1 MDSCERIVPSA
12 DDPAANNHTGGG
24 ICTKPTHIF
33 VSIDHQDQRIRPE
46 GPFMDKLSCSYDS
59 CGSDAPLLG
68 LTIGQCLDQVADA
81 HPESP
86 AVISVHQ
93 QLRFTYREFNQVVN
107 RAAKAFLSLGIEK
120 GERVAIW
127 SKNNYEWIVAQYAT
141 AKIGAVLVNVN
152 PAYRTHELEFVLRE
166 SRCKV
171 LILIES
177 FRSSNYVEMFY
188 EVCPDALEC
197 RPGHLDSWRFPQ
209 LKDIVFIGSKEYPGM
224 FTRRAFAQLGDELPD
239 HALIERRA
247 QLDVDDDIN
256 IQYTSGTTG
265 FPKGVTL
272 THNNILNNAAFVAD
286 TMRLTEHDRLCVPV
300 PFYHCFGMVL
310 GNLAAM
316 TKGSAIVIPGPSFD
330 VTETLGAV
338 ETERCTALHGVPTMF
353 IAELDHEDFHKFD
366 LTSLRTGIMAGAPCA
381 VEVMKQVI
389 DRMHLSEILIGYG
402 QTEASPITNMTRPDD
417 SIERRVTTVG
427 RVMPWQEQKIIDPA
441 TGQTVGCNMPGEIC
455 FRGYNIMA
463 RYDNNPE
470 ATREAIDERGWLH
483 SGDIGVMDEQG
494 YVKITGRIKEM
505 VIRGGENLYPREIE
519 EFLHTLD
526 IISDVAVIGVPDP
539 KYGEELCAC
548 VRLREGTTPPTDDN
562 LKAMCK
568 GRIAHFKIPRYW
580 KILDEFPMTVTGKIQ
595 KFKLREQMIAAL
607 GLTDSSPNPSPFPIE
622 SQAPTT

>member
-1 MDSCERIVPSA
+1 M
-12 DDPAANNHTGGG
+12 
-24 ICTKPTHIF
+24 TKT
-33 VSIDHQDQRIRPE
+33 S
-46 GPFMDKLSCSYDS
+46 SSYDS
-59 CGSDAPLLG
+59 CGSNSPLLG

-81 HPESP
+81 YPDQE
-86 AVISVHQ
+86 AVVSVHQ
-93 QLRFTYREFNQVVN
+93 GARFTYREFNQVVN
-107 RAAKAFLSLGIEK
+107 RAAKAFLTLGIEK
-120 GERVAIW
+120 GDRVAIW
-127 SKNNYEWIVAQYAT
+127 STNNYEWIVAQYAT
-141 AKIGAVLVNVN
+141 AKIGAILVNVN
-152 PAYRTHELEFVLRE
+152 PAYRTHELEYVLKE

-188 EVCPDALEC
+188 EVCPEARESDPGRLE
-197 RPGHLDSWRFPQ
+197 SWRFPH

-224 FTRRAFAQLGDELPD
+224 FTRRAFAELGDELSD
-239 HALIERRA
+239 DALIERRA

-272 THNNILNNAAFVAD
+272 THNNILNNAASVAEI
-286 TMRLTEHDRLCVPV
+286 MRLTESDRLCVPV

-316 TKGSAIVIPGPSFD
+316 TKGTAVVIPGPSFD
-330 VTETLGAV
+330 PVETLKAV
-338 ETERCTALHGVPTMF
+338 EEERCTALHGVPTMF
-353 IAELDHEDFHKFD
+353 IAELDHEDFGKFD
-366 LTSLRTGIMAGAPCA
+366 LSSLRTGIMAGAPCP
-381 VEVMKQVI
+381 VEVMNNTI
-389 DRMHLSEILIGYG
+389 SRMHMSEILIGYG

-417 SIERRVTTVG
+417 SIERRVSTVG

-441 TGQTVGCNMPGEIC
+441 TGQTVERSVPGEIC

-470 ATREAIDERGWLH
+470 ATAETIDEQGWLH
-483 SGDIGVMDEQG
+483 SGDIGVMDDDG

-526 IISDVAVIGVPDP
+526 IVYDAAVIGIPDA

-548 VRLREGTTPPTDDN
+548 IKLKEGVIPPEDIEF
-562 LKAMCK
+562 KALCK

-580 KILDEFPMTVTGKIQ
+580 MIVEEFPMTVTGKVQ
-595 KFKLREQMIAAL
+595 KFKLRDQMMGIL
-607 GLTDSSPNPSPFPIE
+607 GLADPAIAITS
-622 SQAPTT
+622 